1 MQLRTKESD
10 LVLATFLYAAK
21 CAEEGDWQ
29 RLRQMGFGEEE
40 VQALRS
46 LSLEE
51 LASLRDHW
59 AKFTS
64 IRINRDSFWLHVH
77 LIRQRSADRYRMM
90 QMVKL
95 GAPSDMLAELFG
107 VDQKEYASMRAVL
120 GAEGEGVGR
129 PPEPDEEA
137 YRRVSEAWDAVWRHL
152 RGQGDAGDDG
162 PTDPARLQPQDWI
175 DLAELSGQPLRTVW
189 RVVRR
194 WLTADADAST
204 WPGGAQRELRPD
216 PCGPRH
222 RQDAG
227 EASARSEPLPENV
240 VALVPRTERGG
251 ERP

>member
-64 IRINRDSFWLHVH
+64 IRINRDSFWMHVR
-77 LIRQRSADRYRMM
+77 LIRQRAADRYRMM

-95 GAPSDMLAELFG
+95 GAPSEMLAELFG

-137 YRRVSEAWDAVWRHL
+137 YRRISEAWDAVWRHL
-152 RGQGDAGDDG
+152 REGAEADG

-194 WLTADADAST
+194 WLTADADASA
-204 WPGGAQRELRPD
+204 WPGPAQRATHPAACEP
-216 PCGPRH
+216 PRQGKGGMAARH
-222 RQDAG
+222 D
-227 EASARSEPLPENV
+227 EALPENV
-240 VALVPRTERGG
+240 VALVPRAERGG
-251 ERP
+251 ERT